1 MSLRKVLKP
10 FLRSRHY
17 RGSIRIA
24 IYADELAAW
33 GERSRREGRIFF
45 SYYDPFKPGRE
56 ASWWLDLWF
65 QKSLE
70 KSQPRQTCFH
80 SQKPGSLEEGDYN
93 FFVFLIFFG
102 LEAGTTQILAKG
114 RLLVLF
120 DVTAVHHDARVW
132 HIRPQYWNHLLL
144 IDRLHW
150 CRF

>member
-33 GERSRREGRIFF
+33 GEPSRREGRIFF

-93 FFVFLIFFG
+93 FFLFLIFF
-102 LEAGTTQILAKG
+102 LVWKLAPHKY
-114 RLLVLF
+114 LQKEDSLF
-120 DVTAVHHDARVW
+120 
-132 HIRPQYWNHLLL
+132 HLMSQRSTMMQGFG
-144 IDRLHW
+144 ISDPSIGPTS
-150 CRF
+150 FS